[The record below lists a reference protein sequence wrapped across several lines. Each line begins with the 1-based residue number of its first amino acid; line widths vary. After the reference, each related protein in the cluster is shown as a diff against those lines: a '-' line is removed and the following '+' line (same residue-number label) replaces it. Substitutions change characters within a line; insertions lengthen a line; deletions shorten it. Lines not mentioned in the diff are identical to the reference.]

1 MNKRIKFTHVLSE
14 RQIVLEAA
22 QILIQHMS
30 PSKATRFWAS
40 WQVGEGDYLAVR
52 EQLFQKETVT
62 SLYEQIKKF
71 QKKQKK

>member
-1 MNKRIKFTHVLSE
+1 MNKRAKSISVLSE

-22 QILIQHMS
+22 QVLIQHMS

-40 WQVGEGDYLAVR
+40 WQVGEGDSLAVR